1 MKKISVVLL
10 SLLVTSIL
18 SGCGRGEKIVG
29 SDAAKLLLVEERLD
43 SKSLKDSK
51 INLSFLSNS
60 ININRKSSSKVPS
73 IKAKRVGDVGVKR
86 ADNETGVEAKKQGNK
101 IIWTNFEEYSNAISY
116 FDSFVNNIER
126 QSKNAGRLIDETK
139 NKIDSN
145 NVWVK
150 SLLYDLLLQVDANKD
165 VVMRRDNQSYE
176 IVTRSTNEQGVDVFD
191 IFNGDEGSQY
201 GRRVR
206 KLGDYRY
213 EYSYISDDGEFE
225 HFFIADKSRGY
236 WVVQSPVNGHQF
248 SMTIIKDDKCYDF
261 TTDVGSNEI
270 GMIKIITSDT
280 KCDIGSFHYDTFSFY
295 PGAFKNIESLSIDVD
310 ESEILSLDSYDTSGY
325 EGYKVLFYTEDKEYT
340 TIGDT
345 SVDVNLTNGKTL
357 KVNDEFV
364 NGKVKFIISSVDG
377 NADGMHPRIA
387 FEVEGK
393 TNEEKIANLEKFVE
407 ETGLEF
413 IRSKE
418 EIFSSIRAACQ
429 DAKASLNSISWNGIN
444 IDNTESYADAIEIEK
459 NKLPAF
465 SSMYKEVK
473 DNTVLSRNQQGS
485 LDRRTK
491 FPYVISSSFNGD
503 YKNNTVNLNNVSLTV
518 DDFTLFENNK
528 EYNIQ
533 FALAQYSEEE
543 NGYFALLPLEV
554 EKSKYVT
561 YTGQDKFTVSLNNIS
576 FVLPVPSIG
585 DYELVAYISDKDG
598 IRVTRPQP
606 VKFNSVESNEIS
618 VHNYTATVNKTDEGY
633 LGVHSEL
640 NDNVVL
646 EIENPKDS
654 YSYSELHRLL
664 STEAYNYGIPSSED
678 IEVMDS
684 SSNWV
689 KVNTSSNNL
698 TSGTYRL
705 AFTNQNNLEVFVY
718 TTIV

>member
-18 SGCGRGEKIVG
+18 SGCGNGGKIVG

-43 SKSLKDSK
+43 SESLKDSK
-51 INLSFLSNS
+51 INFSFLSNS
-60 ININRKSSSKVPS
+60 LNISKKSSSKVPS
-73 IKAKRVGDVGVKR
+73 IKAKRVGDVEAKR

-126 QSKNAGRLIDETK
+126 QSKNAGRLIDEAK

-150 SLLYDLLLQVDANKD
+150 SLLYDLLLQVDSNKD

-191 IFNGDEGSQY
+191 IFNGDSESEY

-213 EYSYISDDGEFE
+213 EYSYISDDGAFE

-270 GMIKIITSDT
+270 GMIKVITSDT
-280 KCDIGSFHYDTFSFY
+280 KCDIGSLHYNTFNFY

-325 EGYKVLFYTEDKEYT
+325 DGYKVLFYTKDKEYT

-364 NGKVKFIISSVDG
+364 NGKVKFAISSVDG
-377 NADGMHPRIA
+377 NADGMLPRIS

-413 IRSKE
+413 IRSNE

-444 IDNTESYADAIEIEK
+444 IDNIESYADAIEIEK

-473 DNTVLSRNQQGS
+473 DNTVLSRNQQGT
-485 LDRRTK
+485 LDRKTS
-491 FPYVISSSFNGD
+491 FPYVISSSFNAD
-503 YKNNTVNLNNVSLTV
+503 YKNNVVSIANASLTV
-518 DDFTLFENNK
+518 DDFKLFENNK

-533 FALAQYSEEE
+533 FALAQYNEQEE
-543 NGYFALLPLEV
+543 GYFALLPLDV
-554 EKSKYVT
+554 ENLKYAT
-561 YTGQDKFTVSLNNIS
+561 YTGQDKFTISLNNLS
-576 FVLPVPSIG
+576 FVLPVPSMG
-585 DYELVAYISDKDG
+585 DYELVAYVSDKDG

-606 VKFNSVESNEIS
+606 VKFNSVETNEIS
-618 VHNYTATVNKTDEGY
+618 VHNYTAEVSKTDEGY
-633 LGVHSEL
+633 LGISSSL

-646 EIENPKDS
+646 DIENPKDS
-654 YSYSELHRLL
+654 YTYSELHRLL

-718 TTIV
+718 TTIA